1 MLSLQLILL
10 CVALHGSHAVNRD
23 SNSVYYTNKVT
34 SFTPTEQSS
43 QQEVLK
49 ELGVQL
55 ENEGKIKLLKSTFKA
70 ESLESL

>member
-1 MLSLQLILL
+1 MLRFQLILL
-10 CVALHGSHAVNRD
+10 CIGLHESHAVNRD

-55 ENEGKIKLLKSTFKA
+55 ENEGKH
-70 ESLESL
+70 